1 MTRTGMAFSKGKA
14 FIPFITAG
22 DPDIATTEKLVL
34 AMAESGADLIEIG
47 VPFSDPMAEGPVIQ
61 KADERERSREGYAA
75 WMYSSLR
82 CVSGAA

>member
-61 KADERERSREGYAA
+61 KADERALKGGVAA